1 MKRLKEPQQRSLG
14 TEKRGLVSAR
24 YRRRS
29 RYRRRVNLAQ
39 AGAKWAKAQ
48 GKFHSSNATA
58 RTDMV
63 RDCGGG
69 TPTSGPLAD
78 PPGAEPEVVDLRGG
92 KTVNDHLRERD
103 GREPR
108 RPPHAA

>member
-1 MKRLKEPQQRSLG
+1 
-14 TEKRGLVSAR
+14 
-24 YRRRS
+24 
-29 RYRRRVNLAQ
+29 
-39 AGAKWAKAQ
+39 
-48 GKFHSSNATA
+48 
-58 RTDMV
+58 MV

-103 GREPR
+103 GRVPR